1 MVTMIVS
8 KLNQNYTCSA
18 FDHCTRP
25 CSEVSYTLDVDTF
38 FLKPDELL
46 IHSEGQ
52 CDNDS
57 GIITVQFS
65 RSFISEVVSFAI
77 KILQNFKVYNIQED
91 YIIKSVDLFSGFGG
105 AIGLWLGW
113 SAMTLGD
120 ILLEALKTLFK
131 IRIMK

>member
-1 MVTMIVS
+1 M
-8 KLNQNYTCSA
+8 
-18 FDHCTRP
+18 
-25 CSEVSYTLDVDTF
+25 DTF
-38 FLKPDELL
+38 FLKPYELL
-46 IHSEGQ
+46 PYSEGK

-57 GIITVQFS
+57 GIIAVQFS
-65 RSFISEVVSFAI
+65 RAFTSEVVSFTI
-77 KILQNFKVYNIQED
+77 KILQNFKVYNIKED